1 MTQEAMHCPC
11 NGARPD
17 LTCKLPPPSELI
29 VRVSGCFIKKKKKN
43 HSFFFFFSF
52 FHDVWYWRTV
62 MSDRNVHPIVTKVT
76 LFDS

>member
-17 LTCKLPPPSELI
+17 MTCKLPPPSELI
-29 VRVSGCFIKKKKKN
+29 VRVSGCFIKKKK
-43 HSFFFFFSF
+43 SLFFFSL
-52 FHDVWYWRTV
+52 FHDVWYWRTF
-62 MSDRNVHPIVTKVT
+62 MSDRNVPPIVTKVT